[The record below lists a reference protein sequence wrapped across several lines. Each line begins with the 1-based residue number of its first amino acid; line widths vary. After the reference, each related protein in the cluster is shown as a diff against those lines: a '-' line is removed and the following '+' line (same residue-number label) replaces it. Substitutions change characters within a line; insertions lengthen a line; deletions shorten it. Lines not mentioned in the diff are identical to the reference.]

1 MVLSCCRAP
10 RSTNP
15 KARGS
20 TPLGRTI
27 EGRGASSVPLPMTN
41 VAEVETGEAEDE
53 RCMQLALHEARRA
66 EAGGEVPVG
75 AVVVL
80 DGRVIGRGHNRV
92 IAESDPTAHAEI
104 VALRDAA
111 KRVANYRLVGAE
123 LFSTVEPCPMCCGA
137 AVNARV
143 ARVVY
148 GAADPKAGA
157 ARTLYRL
164 LDDARLNHQVAVAG
178 GVRRAECASLL
189 SEFFQK
195 KRS

>member
-1 MVLSCCRAP
+1 M
-10 RSTNP
+10 
-15 KARGS
+15 
-20 TPLGRTI
+20 
-27 EGRGASSVPLPMTN
+27 SVPLPMTN
-41 VAEVETGEAEDE
+41 VAGMDAAGAEDT
-53 RCMQLALHEARRA
+53 RCMGLALEEARRA
-66 EAGGEVPVG
+66 EVAGEVPVG

-92 IAESDPTAHAEI
+92 IAASDPTAHAEI

-111 KRVANYRLVGAE
+111 QAVRNYRLAGAE
-123 LFSTVEPCPMCCGA
+123 LYTTVEPCPMCCGA
-137 AVNARV
+137 ALNARV

-164 LDDARLNHQVAVAG
+164 LDDARLNHQVAVVA
-178 GVRRAECASLL
+178 GVRNAECGALL

-195 KRS
+195 KRA

>member
-1 MVLSCCRAP
+1 
-10 RSTNP
+10 
-15 KARGS
+15 
-20 TPLGRTI
+20 
-27 EGRGASSVPLPMTN
+27 MTN
-41 VAEVETGEAEDE
+41 VAGVKKAEAEDE
-53 RCMQLALHEARRA
+53 RCMGLALEEARRA

-111 KRVANYRLVGAE
+111 KAAANYRLIGAQ

-157 ARTLYRL
+157 ARTLYSL
-164 LDDARLNHQVAVAG
+164 LDDARLNHQVAVVA
-178 GVRRAECASLL
+178 GVRSAECGALL